1 MSRAFAPKDEPPD
14 LPSPTYHL
22 PGRDDPGFRAAAA
35 TALMHGALVGET
47 AAAEEATGIAW
58 GDPSLIPHFEQ
69 IRDTAVA
76 RGDERA
82 EQLAD
87 RYLTAARR

>member
-14 LPSPTYHL
+14 LPRPTFRL
-22 PGRDDPGFRAAAA
+22 PERDDPGFRAAAA

-58 GDPSLIPHFEQ
+58 GDASLVAHFEQ
-69 IRDTAVA
+69 IRAAAVA

>member
-1 MSRAFAPKDEPPD
+1 
-14 LPSPTYHL
+14 
-22 PGRDDPGFRAAAA
+22 
-35 TALMHGALVGET
+35 MHGASISQT

-58 GDPSLIPHFEQ
+58 GDPHLAPQFEQ
-69 IRDTAVA
+69 LRAAAIA

-87 RYLTAARR
+87 RYLAAARR